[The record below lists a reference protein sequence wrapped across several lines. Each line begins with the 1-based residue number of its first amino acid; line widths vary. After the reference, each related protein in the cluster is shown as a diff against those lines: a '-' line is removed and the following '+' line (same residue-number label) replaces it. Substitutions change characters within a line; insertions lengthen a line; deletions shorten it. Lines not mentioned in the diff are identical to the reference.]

1 MDIVTYRIY
10 ALHNNY
16 EDEIEDYSFSVV
28 ASDTGAE
35 YVFQKDAKPNSGLD
49 SSRIDENVRR
59 FYKKPDKPETAEEW
73 ADVARY
79 RVGGVQYRLDQQ
91 YKTVKEAVA
100 AEQDF
105 AEEAAEM
112 RKDMDS
118 IE

>member
-1 MDIVTYRIY
+1 MAIVVYRNY

-35 YVFQKDAKPNSGLD
+35 YVFQRGDDPGGLD
-49 SSRIDENVRR
+49 SSRIDANVLRL
-59 FYKKPDKPETAEEW
+59 YNKPEKPETAEEW

-79 RVGGVQYRLDQQ
+79 RVGGVHYLLDQQ
-91 YKTVKEAVA
+91 YKTVEEAVA

>member
-35 YVFQKDAKPNSGLD
+35 YVFQRGEHSGGLD
-49 SSRIDENVRR
+49 SSRIDANVRR
-59 FYKKPDKPETAEEW
+59 LYKKPDKPETAEEW
-73 ADVARY
+73 ADVAKY
-79 RVGGVQYRLDQQ
+79 RVGGVQYLLDQQ

>member
-1 MDIVTYRIY
+1 M
-10 ALHNNY
+10 
-16 EDEIEDYSFSVV
+16 SSVV
-28 ASDTGAE
+28 ASDAGAE
-35 YVFQKDAKPNSGLD
+35 YVFQRGEDPGGLD
-49 SSRIDENVRR
+49 SSRIDANVSRL
-59 FYKKPDKPETAEEW
+59 YNKPEKPETAEEW
-73 ADVARY
+73 AEVALFRA
-79 RVGGVQYRLDQQ
+79 GGMNYLIDQK

>member
-1 MDIVTYRIY
+1 MAIVVYR
-10 ALHNNY
+10 NY
-16 EDEIEDYSFSVV
+16 ELYNKYEDYIEDYSFSVV

-35 YVFQKDAKPNSGLD
+35 YVFKRDAKPISGLD

-59 FYKKPDKPETAEEW
+59 LYKKPEKPETAQEW

-79 RVGGVQYRLDQQ
+79 NTGGMQYLLDQK
-91 YKTVKEAVA
+91 YKTVEEAVA

>member
-1 MDIVTYRIY
+1 MAIVVYRIY
-10 ALHNNY
+10 DLYNKY
-16 EDEIEDYSFSVV
+16 EDDIEDYSLSVV

-35 YVFQKDAKPNSGLD
+35 YVFQRGAKPNSGLD

-59 FYKKPDKPETAEEW
+59 LYKKPDKPETAQDW

-79 RVGGVQYRLDQQ
+79 RVGGVHYLLDQK
-91 YKTVKEAVA
+91 YKTVEEAVA

-105 AEEAAEM
+105 AQEAAEM

>member
-1 MDIVTYRIY
+1 MAIVVYRIY
-10 ALHNNY
+10 ALYNNY
-16 EDEIEDYSFSVV
+16 EDDIEDYSFSVV

-35 YVFQKDAKPNSGLD
+35 YVFQKDSRSYGLD
-49 SSRIDENVRR
+49 LSRIDENVRR
-59 FYKKPDKPETAEEW
+59 LYKKPDKPETAEEW

-79 RVGGVQYRLDQQ
+79 RVGGMQYLLDQQ